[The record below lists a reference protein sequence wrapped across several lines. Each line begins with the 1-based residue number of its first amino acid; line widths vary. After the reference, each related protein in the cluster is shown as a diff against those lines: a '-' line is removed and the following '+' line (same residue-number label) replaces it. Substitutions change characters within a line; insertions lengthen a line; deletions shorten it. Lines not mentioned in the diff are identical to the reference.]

1 MSKKAEKTVKNLKK
15 PGKKSTISKSL
26 EKKSE
31 MSKNRLKPLKT
42 SKKSSKMSK
51 NAEKIVINVQKPG
64 KNRQKYRKIV
74 KNVEKH

>member
-1 MSKKAEKTVKNLKK
+1 MT
-15 PGKKSTISKSL
+15 
-26 EKKSE
+26 
-31 MSKNRLKPLKT
+31 
-42 SKKSSKMSK
+42 K